1 MSSNKIEIN
10 FESLKYNLY
19 DLLGLKKTD
28 SIKRVK
34 KRYRKLIL
42 EYHPDKTEDFDED
55 VFNHLTLANQIL
67 TNEQN
72 RKKYDEYLVG
82 PVDDFISMKQAS
94 HKNSKEIKYMP
105 AMPNEKKKSYKDRV
119 KEMNQKHGYVEDY
132 STLNSGEIMKKVN
145 QKKNDRSKLSIKY
158 EDIRGKN
165 DFNEKF
171 SNRKKEGKM
180 DQQIINYKAGDLTS
194 FQYNSS
200 RQGYVGLENMDNLY
214 LEGESLQ
221 TDRYSTLDRAFGLY
235 QNPDVKEEFSLEEK
249 MRKYEL
255 ATDQYREMKPKDF
268 SKKKMG
274 RIS

>member
-42 EYHPDKTEDFDED
+42 EYHPDKTEDFDEE
-55 VFNHLTLANQIL
+55 VFNHLTLASQIL
-67 TNEQN
+67 TNEKN
-72 RKKYDEYLVG
+72 RKKYDDYIAG
-82 PVDDFISMKQAS
+82 PVDDFVSMKKSS

-105 AMPNEKKKSYKDRV
+105 KEKKNSYKDRV

-132 STLNSGEIMKKVN
+132 SALNSGEIMKEVN
-145 QKKNDRSKLSIKY
+145 KKKTDRGKLSIKY

-165 DFNEKF
+165 DFNDKF
-171 SNRKKEGKM
+171 SGRKKGGKM
-180 DQQIINYKAGDLTS
+180 DQQIIEYKSGDLTS
-194 FQYNSS
+194 FQLNSS
-200 RQGYVGLENMDNLY
+200 NQGYVGLEHMDNLY

-235 QNPDVKEEFSLEEK
+235 QNPDVKDDASLEDK
-249 MRKYEL
+249 MRNYEM

-268 SKKKMG
+268 TKKKWV
-274 RIS
+274 IH

>member
-42 EYHPDKTEDFDED
+42 EYHPDKTEDFDEE

-67 TNEQN
+67 TNEAN

-82 PVDDFISMKQAS
+82 PVDDFLSMKQAS
-94 HKNSKEIKYMP
+94 QKNSEEIKYMP
-105 AMPNEKKKSYKDRV
+105 ALPKEKKKSYKDRV

-145 QKKNDRSKLSIKY
+145 QKVSDRSKLSIKY

-165 DFNEKF
+165 DFNDKF
-171 SNRKKEGKM
+171 SSRKKGGKM
-180 DQQIINYKAGDLTS
+180 DQQIIEYKSGDLTS

-200 RQGYVGLENMDNLY
+200 KQGYVGLENMDNLY

-235 QNPDVKEEFSLEEK
+235 QNPDVKDELSLEEK

-268 SKKKMG
+268 SKKKWDE
-274 RIS
+274 